1 MSAHL
6 ALSDAAA
13 SERGRVRYIDF
24 KERRWVPGF
33 MFLVDVAAVESA
45 LLFGYLGRNALSSW
59 WPITLTPSI
68 YLGLIVGVLVV
79 PVSYYA
85 IGLHPGYGMG
95 SIERLR
101 RHMRMTVFVF
111 GMLIAWD
118 YIAQGGDW
126 SRGVMLATFAFVL
139 VLSPLF
145 ETLGRGYLI
154 RKGLWGVP
162 VLLAGTGEKG
172 ALLAR
177 ILRDEPGLGFVPIGF
192 LTQDSGDGI
201 TELENLPVLGHVSQ
215 AVALKAQVE
224 TVILTAPGDSP
235 NGFGQLIKDLP
246 FRRVIVVPNLSE
258 FPSLWVNARDLGGVL
273 VLELRQNL
281 LIRRNQVL
289 KEISDYVLAIPLF
302 LVSLPILAAAA
313 VCIKIMSP
321 GPAFFQQERD
331 GLDGRKFRMW
341 KLRTMCPD
349 AEARLE
355 EYLRKNPGARK
366 EWQTH
371 MKLRND
377 PRVIPRVGVWLRA
390 TSIDELPQFWN
401 VLRGEMSLVGPRPFP
416 RYHLDMF
423 TAEFRDF
430 RTGVRPGI
438 TGLWQ
443 VTARSEADLKAQ
455 EVLDTYYIRN
465 WSLWLDLYTL
475 VRTIPAVLGRNGA
488 R

>member
-1 MSAHL
+1 MSAQL

-13 SERGRVRYIDF
+13 SERGRVRYSDF
-24 KERRWVPGF
+24 KERRWVPAF

-45 LLFGYLGRNALSSW
+45 LLFGYLARYALSFW
-59 WPITLTPSI
+59 WPINLTPST
-68 YLGLIVGVLVV
+68 YSGLIAAVLVV
-79 PVSYYA
+79 PVSYYV
-85 IGLHPGYGMG
+85 IGLHPGYGLG
-95 SIERLR
+95 GIERLR
-101 RHMRMTVFVF
+101 RRLTVTVFVF
-111 GMLIAWD
+111 GVLITWD
-118 YIAQGGDW
+118 YIFQGGGW
-126 SRGVMLATFAFVL
+126 SRGVTLATFAFVL
-139 VLSPLF
+139 VLAPIF

-162 VLLAGTGEKG
+162 ILLAGTGEKG
-172 ALLAR
+172 AMIAR

-192 LTQDSGDGI
+192 LTQDSGEGI
-201 TELENLPVLGHVSQ
+201 TELEDLPVLGHVSQ

-224 TVILTAPGDSP
+224 TVILTAPEDSP
-235 NGFGQLIKDLP
+235 NGFGQLTRDLP
-246 FRRVIVVPNLSE
+246 FPRVIVVPNLSE
-258 FPSLWVNARDLGGVL
+258 CPSLWVNARDLGGVL
-273 VLELRQNL
+273 ALELRQNL
-281 LIRRNQVL
+281 LIPRNQTI
-289 KEISDYVLAIPLF
+289 KWISDYVLTIPLF
-302 LVSLPILAAAA
+302 LVSLPILAGAAA
-313 VCIKIMSP
+313 CIKIANP

-341 KLRTMCPD
+341 KLRTMYPD

-355 EYLRKNPGARK
+355 EYLRKNPGPRK

-377 PRVIPRVGVWLRA
+377 PRVIPRVGAWLRV

-423 TAEFRDF
+423 TAEFREF
-430 RTGVRPGI
+430 RASVRPGI

-443 VTARSEADLKAQ
+443 VTERSEADLKAQ
-455 EVLDTYYIRN
+455 EVLDSYYIRN
-465 WSLWLDLYTL
+465 WSLWLDLYTF
-475 VRTIPAVLGRNGA
+475 VRTITAVLGRNGA